1 MRHKFSHST
10 KVMPQK
16 SKFVKVMKS
25 GCHVN
30 QKERGY
36 THISVLEMRQGLSQ
50 FISHM
55 FEKCVIDRGLV
66 DR

>member
-1 MRHKFSHST
+1 
-10 KVMPQK
+10 
-16 SKFVKVMKS
+16 MKS

-30 QKERGY
+30 QKQKGY
-36 THISVLEMRQGLSQ
+36 TKSISVLEMRQGLSQ

-55 FEKCVIDRGLV
+55 FEKCAIDRGLV